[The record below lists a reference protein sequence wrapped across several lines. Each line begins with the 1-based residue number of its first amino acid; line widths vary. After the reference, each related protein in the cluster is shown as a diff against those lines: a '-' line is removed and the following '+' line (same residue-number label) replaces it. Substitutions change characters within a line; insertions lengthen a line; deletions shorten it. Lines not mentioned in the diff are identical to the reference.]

1 MSQYGILPTD
11 TYLMTIAEV
20 NLFMAHRSYKLVE
33 DSVSTSWRTINFLGA
48 FMSEKFQ
55 NLDRYLPE
63 NPQNKAVNAAKKEA
77 LKEKLIKIGHK
88 R

>member
-20 NLFMAHRSYKLVE
+20 NIFLAHRSYKVAE
-33 DSVSTSWRTINFLGA
+33 DNISTSWRTINFLGA

-63 NPQNKAVNAAKKEA
+63 NPQQKGANAAKKA
-77 LKEKLIKIGHK
+77 SLKEKLMKIGSK